1 MYSSKAR
8 HLVKTITWRTI
19 GTISTILIAWLITG
33 SPVWGVRIGAVELI
47 GKMWLYYLHERIWYK
62 IDFGLTERS
71 TRKIKSLAAKS
82 AFIVP
87 QTFFIGRNY
96 RQQLLNQRGM
106 AIWFTGLSGSG
117 KSTLA
122 NGLEQELFKLGYKT
136 FILDGDNLRGGL
148 CKDLGFAEE
157 DRSENIRRVAEVAK
171 LMIDSGTI
179 VLAAF
184 VTPFEKDRELVAKL
198 LGNEDLVTIYVNC
211 PLNICEQRDVK
222 GLYKKARSGELKN
235 FTGINSPFEVP
246 QHTDLTLRTAEF
258 SKESLVQ
265 DILNYIKPR
274 IELKQAA
281 EAAAGET
288 L

>member
-1 MYSSKAR
+1 
-8 HLVKTITWRTI
+8 
-19 GTISTILIAWLITG
+19 LITG
-33 SPVWGVRIGAVELI
+33 SQAWGLRIGAVELI
-47 GKMWLYYLHERIWYK
+47 GKMCLYYLHERIWYK

-71 TRKIKSLAAKS
+71 TRKIKSLVAKS

-87 QTFFIGRNY
+87 QNFFVGRDY

-136 FILDGDNLRGGL
+136 FILDGDNLRSGL
-148 CKDLGFAEE
+148 CKDLGFSDE

-171 LMIDSGTI
+171 LMIDSGII

-198 LGNEDLVTIYVNC
+198 LGDADLVSIYVDC
-211 PLNICEQRDVK
+211 PINICEQRDVK

-246 QHTDLTLRTAEF
+246 QYTDLTLRTAEF
-258 SKESLVQ
+258 SEESLVQ

-281 EAAAGET
+281 EAAASET
-288 L
+288 LYQ

>member
-8 HLVKTITWRTI
+8 HLAKTITWRI
-19 GTISTILIAWLITG
+19 AGTVSTVLIAWLVTG
-33 SPVWGVRIGAVELI
+33 SPEWGLRIGAVELI
-47 GKMWLYYLHERIWYK
+47 GKMCLYYLHERIWYK

-71 TRKIKSLAAKS
+71 TRKIKNLAAKS

-87 QTFFIGRNY
+87 QTFFVGRNY

-106 AIWFTGLSGSG
+106 SIWFTGLSGSG

-122 NGLEQELFKLGYKT
+122 NGLEQELFMSGYKT
-136 FILDGDNLRGGL
+136 FILDGDNLRSGL
-148 CKDLGFAEE
+148 CKDLGFSDD

-171 LMIDSGTI
+171 LMIDSGII

-184 VTPFEKDRELVAKL
+184 VTPFEKDRELVAQL
-198 LGNEDLVTIYVNC
+198 LGDEDLVSIYVDC

-258 SKESLVQ
+258 SKETLVQ

-274 IELKQAA
+274 IELKYVA
-281 EAAAGET
+281 EAAADET

>member
-8 HLVKTITWRTI
+8 HLAKTITWRI
-19 GTISTILIAWLITG
+19 AGTVSTILVAWVITG
-33 SPVWGVRIGAVELI
+33 NPVWGLRIGGIELI
-47 GKMWLYYLHERIWYK
+47 GKMCLYYFHERIWYK
-62 IDFGLTERS
+62 IDFGLAERS
-71 TRKIKSLAAKS
+71 SRKIKSLAAKS

-87 QTFFIGRNY
+87 QTFFVGRSY
-96 RQQLLNQRGM
+96 RQKLLNQRGM

-117 KSTLA
+117 KTTLA
-122 NGLEQELFKLGYKT
+122 NGLEQELFKSGYKT
-136 FILDGDNLRGGL
+136 FILDGDNLRSGL
-148 CKDLGFAEE
+148 CKDLGFSDE
-157 DRSENIRRVAEVAK
+157 DRSENIRRVAEVAR
-171 LMIDSGTI
+171 LMIDSGII

-198 LGNEDLVTIYVNC
+198 LGDEDLVSIYVDC

-246 QHTDLTLRTAEF
+246 QHPDLTLRTAEF

-274 IELKQAA
+274 IELKHVAKTA
-281 EAAAGET
+281 NET

>member
-1 MYSSKAR
+1 MYSSKTR
-8 HLVKTITWRTI
+8 HLAKTITWRI
-19 GTISTILIAWLITG
+19 AGTASTILVAWVITG
-33 SPVWGVRIGAVELI
+33 NPVWGLRIGGIELI
-47 GKMWLYYLHERIWYK
+47 GKMFLYYFHERMWYK
-62 IDFGLTERS
+62 VDFGLAERS
-71 TRKIKSLAAKS
+71 SRKMKNLAAKS

-87 QTFFIGRNY
+87 QTFFVGRSY

-122 NGLEQELFKLGYKT
+122 NGLEQELFRSGYKT
-136 FILDGDNLRGGL
+136 FILDGDNLRSGL
-148 CKDLGFAEE
+148 CRDLGFADD

-171 LMIDSGTI
+171 LMIDSGII

-198 LGNEDLVTIYVNC
+198 LGDEDLVSIYVDC
-211 PLNICEQRDVK
+211 PLNICELRDVK

-246 QHTDLTLRTAEF
+246 QRTDLTLRTAEF

-274 IELKQAA
+274 IELKQVA